1 MSLKI
6 CAALIALA
14 SPAFALAMPVVA
26 IADYCPTNGN
36 TLAKSSMVEAI
47 EKAGF
52 AVTVVPFSTD
62 DARLEAAL
70 RGADALMVGGGIGK
84 LQDYPRRREFELR
97 MIRLA
102 LARNLPVAGVC
113 HGSQIINVYF
123 GGTLTPTPA
132 DAAPRIV
139 HKLPPP
145 KRVTDNYHLATVAPG
160 TRIAKVLGSGEVRIN
175 SSHTM
180 RSEEIGKGLKVT
192 ARAADGVVEA
202 FEHETLPVMGF
213 QFHPERMTD
222 DPKFVE
228 LLRVALSPVN
238 GK

>member
-1 MSLKI
+1 MGLKI

-36 TLAKSSMVEAI
+36 TLARSSM
-47 EKAGF
+47 
-52 AVTVVPFSTD
+52 
-62 DARLEAAL
+62 
-70 RGADALMVGGGIGK
+70 
-84 LQDYPRRREFELR
+84 
-97 MIRLA
+97 
-102 LARNLPVAGVC
+102 
-113 HGSQIINVYF
+113 
-123 GGTLTPTPA
+123 
-132 DAAPRIV
+132 
-139 HKLPPP
+139 
-145 KRVTDNYHLATVAPG
+145 
-160 TRIAKVLGSGEVRIN
+160 
-175 SSHTM
+175 
-180 RSEEIGKGLKVT
+180 
-192 ARAADGVVEA
+192 VEA

>member
-1 MSLKI
+1 MSLKT

-14 SPAFALAMPVVA
+14 SLAFALAMPVVA
-26 IADYCPTNGN
+26 IADYRPTNGN
-36 TLAKSSMVEAI
+36 TL
-47 EKAGF
+47 
-52 AVTVVPFSTD
+52 
-62 DARLEAAL
+62 
-70 RGADALMVGGGIGK
+70 
-84 LQDYPRRREFELR
+84 
-97 MIRLA
+97 
-102 LARNLPVAGVC
+102 
-113 HGSQIINVYF
+113 
-123 GGTLTPTPA
+123 
-132 DAAPRIV
+132 
-139 HKLPPP
+139 
-145 KRVTDNYHLATVAPG
+145 
-160 TRIAKVLGSGEVRIN
+160 AKVLGSGEVRIN

-192 ARAADGVVEA
+192 ARAADGVVKA